1 MSYRYMRTIVFF
13 DLPTI
18 TSKHKQA
25 YRAFRKYL
33 LKNGFMQLQYSVY
46 SRFSLNQNQ
55 CQSVENL
62 VKKAVPKEGLVQ
74 ILSITEKQYSKMQYL
89 IGEEKTQ
96 MINDD
101 RRLIIL

>member
-1 MSYRYMRTIVFF
+1 
-13 DLPTI
+13 
-18 TSKHKQA
+18 
-25 YRAFRKYL
+25 
-33 LKNGFMQLQYSVY
+33 MQLQYSVY
-46 SRFSLNQNQ
+46 SRLSLNQNQ

-62 VKKAVPKEGLVQ
+62 VKKAVPKEGIEQ

>member
-1 MSYRYMRTIVFF
+1 
-13 DLPTI
+13 
-18 TSKHKQA
+18 
-25 YRAFRKYL
+25 
-33 LKNGFMQLQYSVY
+33 MQLQYSVY
-46 SRFSLNQNQ
+46 SRLSLNQNQ

-62 VKKAVPKEGLVQ
+62 VKKAVPKEGIVQ

>member
-1 MSYRYMRTIVFF
+1 
-13 DLPTI
+13 
-18 TSKHKQA
+18 
-25 YRAFRKYL
+25 
-33 LKNGFMQLQYSVY
+33 MQLQYSVY